1 MQLITINYDNFKQV
15 HGVSTQPELA
25 PGYKS
30 VFDDDMVGLFPG
42 KVSLKIDKDVK
53 LVQCPP
59 RRVPVSLKPKVE
71 QELSDLVNRGVIT
84 PVTEPT
90 EWCSQ
95 MSVQTKKNGKL
106 RICIDPKSLNEA
118 LQRERYLLPTMDD
131 ILPELADAK
140 LFSKVDL
147 AHGYWHCELDEES
160 SYLTTFITPLGR
172 FRWLR
177 LPFGLKVSS
186 EIFQRK
192 LNENL
197 EGLLGVVS
205 VADDILVSGSTE

>member
-1 MQLITINYDNFKQV
+1 
-15 HGVSTQPELA
+15 
-25 PGYKS
+25 
-30 VFDDDMVGLFPG
+30 
-42 KVSLKIDKDVK
+42 
-53 LVQCPP
+53 
-59 RRVPVSLKPKVE
+59 
-71 QELSDLVNRGVIT
+71 
-84 PVTEPT
+84 
-90 EWCSQ
+90 
-95 MSVQTKKNGKL
+95 MSVIL
-106 RICIDPKSLNEA
+106 SL
-118 LQRERYLLPTMDD
+118 QWMTY
-131 ILPELADAK
+131 IVLPELAVAK

-147 AHGYWHCELDEES
+147 AHSYWHCELDEES

-205 VADDILVSGSTE
+205 RLCG